1 MKNMKIILCLMLIA
15 SQVNAAVVS
24 NFIGRE
30 IPQRVDVSAT
40 AASTTIGSVTFTDAG
55 DLVTFNK
62 HGLAAGAAVAFGTI
76 TSTTGISTNTT
87 YYVINPTTNTF
98 QLASTPGG
106 AALPLTTNG
115 TGVLSTSYYAVVHA
129 TVRNGGTFSVDGTV
143 FLTSN
148 TWSALGYGNG
158 LFRTPGT
165 PTILANGN
173 GTRYSHGVL
182 LTGSTT
188 VNASS
193 ANETTTTAVA
203 DISASSGNGSLT
215 DSQATSN
222 TSMVDVF
229 SSSTA
234 MTSVNETFKVPV
246 GTVIVGSGNASY
258 VIEIIKI

>member
-24 NFIGRE
+24 NFVGRE

-76 TSTTGISTNTT
+76 TSTTGISINTT

-129 TVRNGGTFSVDGTV
+129 QVRNGGTFSVDGTV

-148 TWSALGYGNG
+148 TWSVLASSPLYYNNQGGVNG
-158 LFRTPGT
+158 L
-165 PTILANGN
+165 
-173 GTRYSHGVL
+173 S
-182 LTGSTT
+182 
-188 VNASS
+188 
-193 ANETTTTAVA
+193 
-203 DISASSGNGSLT
+203 
-215 DSQATSN
+215 ATSGI
-222 TSMVDVF
+222 TVTGASAGAFV
-229 SSSTA
+229 SGTA
-234 MTSVNETFKVPV
+234 MTSIDHTFKVPV